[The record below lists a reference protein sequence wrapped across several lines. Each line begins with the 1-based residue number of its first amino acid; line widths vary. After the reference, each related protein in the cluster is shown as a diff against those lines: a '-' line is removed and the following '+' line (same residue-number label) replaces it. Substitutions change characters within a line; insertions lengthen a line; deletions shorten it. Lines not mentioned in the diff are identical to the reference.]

1 MNLTIDVAILAAEAA
16 WLARLKPGP
25 GFNTVTS
32 AVQVSTLVGG
42 LQLRRTDF
50 DQHRETVI
58 PAAGGG
64 QATVI
69 VEANKLASLLKGAV
83 GNAVIDI
90 DDSGLSIG
98 EATRTVRL
106 KSLGGELPAW
116 PSFTPTGEGAVV
128 GAKQLA
134 RVLTSIGTDDTLPML
149 TVVAFDGG
157 SMVTTDRF
165 RMTRVHYAAAG
176 FTTLVPGAVA
186 HAFASGN
193 EVVTVEP
200 GTGSADEAL
209 VRLSCGGRSVIVG
222 VPDVSFPN
230 WRHLIPADP
239 PISVMVRRDDLR
251 DAAGGVN
258 VVITVSDTAIV
269 VCSTDADGD
278 VEVEQVVPMLGP
290 IMVGDD
296 AVLPF
301 TVKLRTK
308 YLAECLR
315 SITCG
320 AVRFQAT
327 AADKP
332 VMVTDVG
339 GAELHLIMPIRTPA
353 ATPSG

>member
-106 KSLGGELPAW
+106 KSLEDEFPAW

-134 RVLTSIGTDDTLPML
+134 RVLTSIGTDDTMPML

-157 SMVTTDRF
+157 SMITTDRF
-165 RMTRVHYAAAG
+165 RMTRVHYADAG
-176 FTTLVPGAVA
+176 FTTLVPGVVTR
-186 HAFASGN
+186 AFAGGN

-200 GTGSADEAL
+200 GTGGTDQAL
-209 VRLSCGGRSVIVG
+209 VRLSCGGRSIVVG

-239 PISVMVRRDDLR
+239 PLSVMLRRDDLR
-251 DAAGGVN
+251 AAAAGDN
-258 VVITVSDTAIV
+258 VVITVNGTPTMK
-269 VCSTDADGD
+269 VCSTDDAGD
-278 VEVEQVVPMLGP
+278 VEIEQSVPVSMLGP
-290 IMVGDD
+290 TMDG

-308 YLAECLR
+308 YLTECLR

-353 ATPSG
+353 PTG